1 VGGFDIALRTVSAVP
16 RAWDVRRFAS
26 IDSTNTWV
34 MAQARAGAPEGLVAV
49 ADHQTAG
56 RGRLGRV
63 WEAPPGA
70 NLLMTVLI
78 RRSSPASHLA
88 VAAVALAGRDAAR
101 SVAGVECGLKW
112 PNDLVVGD
120 AKLAGVLAETDGA
133 GAVAV
138 GIGLNVGWAPE
149 GAARLGDGASR
160 DAVLDALLASLDAR
174 LDAGWPSVASAYR
187 AACVTIGR
195 RVRVELVDGEV
206 FEGVAAD
213 VDDAGRLL
221 VETSVCLRTVEVADV
236 VHLR

>member
-1 VGGFDIALRTVSAVP
+1 MPPTF
-16 RAWDVRRFAS
+16 DVRRFAE

-34 MAQARAGAPEGLVAV
+34 MGEARAGAPEGLVAV

-70 NLLMTVLI
+70 NLLMTVLL
-78 RRSSPASHLA
+78 RPTTPDSHLA
-88 VAAVALAGRDAAR
+88 VAAVALAGRDAAS
-101 SVAGVECGLKW
+101 SVGGVGCGLKW
-112 PNDLVVGD
+112 PNDLVLDDGR
-120 AKLAGVLAETDGA
+120 KLAGVLAETDGA

-149 GAARLGDGASR
+149 GAACLGAGVAR
-160 DAVLDALLASLDAR
+160 DDVLDRLLSSLGR
-174 LDAGWPSVASAYR
+174 WLDAGWPAVARAYR
-187 AACVTIGR
+187 EACVTIGR

-206 FEGVAAD
+206 FEGAAAD

-221 VETSVCLRTVEVADV
+221 VETSVCLRTVEVGDV

>member
-1 VGGFDIALRTVSAVP
+1 M
-16 RAWDVRRFAS
+16 RRFPE

-34 MAQARAGAPEGLVAV
+34 MGEARAGAPEGVVAV

-70 NLLMTVLI
+70 NLLMTVLL
-78 RRSSPASHLA
+78 RPTTPDSHLA
-88 VAAVALAGRDAAR
+88 VAAVALAGRDAAS
-101 SVAGVECGLKW
+101 SVGGVSCGLKW
-112 PNDLVVGD
+112 PNDLVVDDGR
-120 AKLAGVLAETDGA
+120 KLAGVLAETDGA

-149 GAARLGDGASR
+149 GAACLGADVAR
-160 DAVLDALLASLDAR
+160 DDVLDALLASLGGW
-174 LDAGWPSVASAYR
+174 LDAGWAAVARAYR
-187 AACVTIGR
+187 EACVTIGR

-206 FEGVAAD
+206 FEGGAAD

-221 VETSVCLRTVEVADV
+221 VETSVCLRTVDV
-236 VHLR
+236 GDVTHVR